1 MSGRLTGHV
10 FQRTWETKDGEERKS
25 WAYAVER
32 GRVDGRRLTP
42 LTRGPFRTQKEAG
55 AALRDELGAREAGTW
70 IEPTRQTV
78 GEWFAQEW
86 VPTLASGRLRATTRD
101 LYERIVRLHIEP
113 KPFGGL
119 LLQTLRPRD
128 VRELFDR
135 LASEGSP
142 GGRGALGPGSLHN
155 VRTVLHKGL
164 GAAQAEHIVARNVV
178 ALVDPP
184 ARTRHDEDDEDAEPE
199 HWSPEQVAQFLDYVD
214 SATVDGK
221 IVERRKSRKGTEYVY
236 HRRVAA
242 DPMLRAV
249 LYLLAYTGM
258 RRGEACGLRWKHVH
272 LDKGSLDI
280 RGARV
285 MVSGQPQKSGA
296 KTRRGRRSLRLDP
309 EVVEA
314 LRTWRAAQSTM
325 RLRWGAQ
332 WEDDG
337 DHVFTHEM
345 RFSKPV
351 RYGVPVR
358 PDWVSTK
365 FRQFRKGAALPA
377 LKLHGLRH
385 SYVTTAA
392 EQGVSS
398 RDIAD
403 AVGHADVSVTERY
416 YRHTFER
423 VQEVAQAQVA
433 SAIRSARGGGA

>member
-1 MSGRLTGHV
+1 VNGRLTGHV

-86 VPTLASGRLRATTRD
+86 VPTLASSRLRATTRD
-101 LYERIVRLHIEP
+101 LYARMVRLHIEP
-113 KPFGGL
+113 KPFGAL
-119 LLQTLRPRD
+119 LIQTLRPRD
-128 VRELFDR
+128 VSELFDR
-135 LASEGSP
+135 LAAEGSP
-142 GGRGALGPGSLHN
+142 GGRGPLGPGSLHN

-164 GAAQAEHIVARNVV
+164 KMAQAEHIVARNVV

-184 ARTRHDEDDEDAEPE
+184 ARTQYDDDEEEGEPE
-199 HWSPEQVAQFLDYVD
+199 HWTPEQVAQFLDYVD
-214 SATVDGK
+214 AATLDGQ

-236 HRRVAA
+236 RRTVAA

-272 LDKGSLDI
+272 LDKGTLDI

-285 MVSGQPQKSGA
+285 MVGGQPQQSGA
-296 KTRRGRRSLRLDP
+296 KTRRGRRSLKLDA
-309 EVVEA
+309 EVVAA
-314 LRTWRAAQSTM
+314 LRTWKAAQNKM
-325 RLRWGAQ
+325 RLRWGAD
-332 WEDDG
+332 WADDG

-345 RFSKPV
+345 WFAKPV

-358 PDWVSTK
+358 PDWVSAK

-433 SAIRSARGGGA
+433 NAIRGARGGDA